1 MKVGV
6 ILCCLIAVAW
16 VALALV
22 QLWFMPL
29 DAALFIKISITAGLL
44 FIVVL
49 VLSLVLRE
57 YLTDKKL
64 KDSGH
69 LDG

>member
-6 ILCCLIAVAW
+6 ILCCMIAVAW
-16 VALALV
+16 VVLALV
-22 QLWFMPL
+22 QLWFVPL
-29 DAALFIKISITAGLL
+29 DAAVFIKISITAGLL
-44 FIVVL
+44 FVIVL

-57 YLTDKKL
+57 YLADKKL

>member
-16 VALALV
+16 VALALA

-57 YLTDKKL
+57 YLTDRKL